1 MKSIITNL
9 DAYSSEVYFTVNS
22 GNKRIKTVYGGV
34 ITIAASLSMIAL
46 FVIFLIQFFQGSSSS
61 VLSKD
66 KSTDDLNIDL
76 NNYPFMLRLS
86 TEKVQPY
93 NDTKRLYSISLKLK
107 IGGGVIHH
115 NGLRILKWNNVILI
129 NILENLL
136 FYLKILVI

>member
-46 FVIFLIQFFQGSSSS
+46 FVIFLIQFFKGSSSS

-66 KSTDDLNIDL
+66 ESTEDLNIDL

-107 IGGGVIHH
+107 IGGGNHSFIT
-115 NGLRILKWNNVILI
+115 ID
-129 NILENLL
+129 
-136 FYLKILVI
+136 

>member
-34 ITIAASLSMIAL
+34 ITITASLSMIAL
-46 FVIFLIQFFQGSSSS
+46 FVLFLIQFFKGSSSS
-61 VLSKD
+61 VLSE
-66 KSTDDLNIDL
+66 DLNIAL

-93 NDTKRLYSISLKLK
+93 NESERLYSISLKLK
-107 IGGGVIHH
+107 IGGGNHSSQWTEDIEMEQCDIIKHPT
-115 NGLRILKWNNVILI
+115 KK
-129 NILENLL
+129 
-136 FYLKILVI
+136 F